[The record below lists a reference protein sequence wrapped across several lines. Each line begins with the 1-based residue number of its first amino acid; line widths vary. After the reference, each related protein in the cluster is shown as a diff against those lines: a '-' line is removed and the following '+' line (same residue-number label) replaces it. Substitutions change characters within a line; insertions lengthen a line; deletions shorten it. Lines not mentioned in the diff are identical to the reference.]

1 MNNRQGFKCSI
12 SSETTPSYVT
22 KEGNGQEQAAQ
33 KMDPGVMENS

>member
-1 MNNRQGFKCSI
+1 MNSRQGFKCST
-12 SSETTPSYVT
+12 SSETPPSDVT